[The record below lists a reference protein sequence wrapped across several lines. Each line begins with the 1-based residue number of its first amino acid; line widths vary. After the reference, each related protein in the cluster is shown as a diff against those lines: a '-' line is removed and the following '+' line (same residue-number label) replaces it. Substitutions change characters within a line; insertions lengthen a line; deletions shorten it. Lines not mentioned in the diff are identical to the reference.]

1 MDVSVVVCTYNR
13 AASLRDTLEAL
24 DAQVT
29 PAHLEWDLLVVDNN
43 STDGTPAVVQDFTVT
58 ARVPVQHLRVSRP
71 GLSRSRNEG
80 LARAGGSIVAFT
92 DDDVCPARDWVASIA
107 AAMHQASAD
116 MLGGRIV
123 PAWDHAP
130 PAWLADR
137 PALHHALTVLDHDR
151 FAVVVTATQLPTIWG
166 ANMAFRR
173 QVFDRVGGFDTRRGV
188 RGTKLYRGEELD
200 LVARALAVG
209 CRAVY
214 DPRVVVR
221 HRVWAHRMRVSYVSR
236 LYIQRAEGEALV
248 QEPLA
253 ARHLLAANLAVV
265 VRGCR
270 WIRSLVGRRPD
281 TLDRWLDACASVGHL
296 RGTWLR
302 HLSRFATRLRTGMAP
317 WRGRA
322 SIADRPSVS
331 CPAGV
336 ERARARVAEKS
347 GGDE

>member
-1 MDVSVVVCTYNR
+1 M
-13 AASLRDTLEAL
+13 
-24 DAQVT
+24 
-29 PAHLEWDLLVVDNN
+29 
-43 STDGTPAVVQDFTVT
+43 T

-209 CRAVY
+209 VAPCTTRGWSYDTACGLTGCASRTSRACTSSARRGKRSSRSRWPPDTFSPRTSRWSSAAVAGSARSWAVGQTRSTAGSTPAPPSDTCAGPGCATSAGSRRACAPGWRHGGAEPRSRIGHRCRARPAWNGPGQKSRRNRGVAN
-214 DPRVVVR
+214 DVSDQCPIAVR
-221 HRVWAHRMRVSYVSR
+221 IGLGDCCR
-236 LYIQRAEGEALV
+236 LADRHHHICHGG
-248 QEPLA
+248 PA
-253 ARHLLAANLAVV
+253 ARE
-265 VRGCR
+265 
-270 WIRSLVGRRPD
+270 
-281 TLDRWLDACASVGHL
+281 T
-296 RGTWLR
+296 T
-302 HLSRFATRLRTGMAP
+302 
-317 WRGRA
+317 
-322 SIADRPSVS
+322 
-331 CPAGV
+331 
-336 ERARARVAEKS
+336 
-347 GGDE
+347 